1 MSFYM
6 QINDVEFYTN
16 GRKIFQKRYT
26 TVEEYLKLETNCT
39 NLYNFKNLLTIVTS
53 HSILLYNPQYNVFL
67 NTFYFDYNY
76 YILKTIIFNNHLYI
90 IFNNGM
96 VFTYFTKWN
105 KKWDFNLNSA
115 FSAEFFMNEKF
126 QLIFIGS
133 YGTLK
138 ILDMISK
145 TTVDIILHQ
154 GRIMDIKVIE
164 DLNDIVIYTCAED
177 RKIFMSRM
185 NIHDNSFNTIT
196 VGIDYRQF
204 FYKLMVIKDNFRI
217 VWALCRDGKLKCF
230 QNGRQVYK
238 DTMTYTNGTVFN
250 DEIVLLTDGNI
261 LTKKFSPPS
270 LISPLYRTYIKQ
282 YVFLDAKKKKNYL
295 LKIDKYKTDYNI
307 SEMMKVYMHFSY
319 HIDGNLIDIYAGN
332 SIAIYMKDD
341 NIYKI
346 VKMPSIIII
355 TDYVITKKHNGIFY
369 KNHFFNLS
377 YRNDLDMI
385 RHVYKKDEN
394 IVFESD
400 VSVYFVKD
408 SFKDY
413 NNHDKIYFEYDKIS
427 IQTIDHYFRPKEH
440 ITGILKVDEIEN
452 ITYIAYNLIG
462 TLKGFLYFVQN
473 NEVVDEIKI
482 IGKIIKIEHSDYHQA
497 DNIFVIGTDVGYVYY
512 VYINAQKM
520 MFINKIFKFKYK
532 LHDFNNGIVSLSNG
546 VVAQYYLSHKVLPRN
561 NILHSSS
568 EFNSY
573 YKVGITVLHTSST
586 IVHSLLKMEKDI
598 YFVECHKLKKMNIE
612 VRNPITI
619 FEFVTSCNEPLFS
632 CCHFLKSLDGINLLL
647 GTDSGHLIKF
657 DLKTL
662 TFNINYIH
670 YTEIPKNYMLQ

>member
-270 LISPLYRTYIKQ
+270 LIAPLYRTYIKQ
-282 YVFLDAKKKKNYL
+282 YVFLDAKKKKNY
-295 LKIDKYKTDYNI
+295 
-307 SEMMKVYMHFSY
+307 
-319 HIDGNLIDIYAGN
+319 
-332 SIAIYMKDD
+332 
-341 NIYKI
+341 
-346 VKMPSIIII
+346 
-355 TDYVITKKHNGIFY
+355 
-369 KNHFFNLS
+369 
-377 YRNDLDMI
+377 
-385 RHVYKKDEN
+385 
-394 IVFESD
+394 
-400 VSVYFVKD
+400 
-408 SFKDY
+408 
-413 NNHDKIYFEYDKIS
+413 
-427 IQTIDHYFRPKEH
+427 FR
-440 ITGILKVDEIEN
+440 
-452 ITYIAYNLIG
+452 
-462 TLKGFLYFVQN
+462 LY
-473 NEVVDEIKI
+473 
-482 IGKIIKIEHSDYHQA
+482 
-497 DNIFVIGTDVGYVYY
+497 
-512 VYINAQKM
+512 
-520 MFINKIFKFKYK
+520 
-532 LHDFNNGIVSLSNG
+532 L
-546 VVAQYYLSHKVLPRN
+546 
-561 NILHSSS
+561 
-568 EFNSY
+568 
-573 YKVGITVLHTSST
+573 
-586 IVHSLLKMEKDI
+586 
-598 YFVECHKLKKMNIE
+598 
-612 VRNPITI
+612 
-619 FEFVTSCNEPLFS
+619 
-632 CCHFLKSLDGINLLL
+632 
-647 GTDSGHLIKF
+647 
-657 DLKTL
+657 
-662 TFNINYIH
+662 
-670 YTEIPKNYMLQ
+670 